1 MTIEISVIGPGAI
14 GGIAAAWLAQVP
26 EHKVTVCA
34 RTPFDRIEVDMP
46 QGPLH
51 AAPQVLTHPSQAR
64 PADWALVCTKAY
76 DVAGAAAWLER
87 VAGPETM
94 VAVLQ
99 NGIEHVERFA
109 PYVPRDRILPV
120 VVDIP
125 GERSAPGRILQRAFG
140 TMTLPARAPGEAF
153 RALFAH
159 TPIAVS
165 TTPDFTTALWRKLAF
180 NCAGAVNALVLKPAG
195 IVAAPGLDAL
205 MEGLVQECL
214 AVGRAEGA
222 ALGPEIQERAMAGLR
237 GAPPESVNSL
247 QADRM
252 AGRPMEIDARNGV
265 IVRLGARHG
274 IPTPL
279 NALMVTLLEA
289 AQ

>member
-1 MTIEISVIGPGAI
+1 MIGPGAI
-14 GGIAAAWLAQVP
+14 GGIAAAWLAQAP
-26 EHKVTVCA
+26 ELRVTVCA
-34 RTPFDRIEVDMP
+34 RTPFDRLVVETPRGRIVAEPPVVTEP
-46 QGPLH
+46 AL
-51 AAPQVLTHPSQAR
+51 AR
-64 PADWALVCTKAY
+64 PADWVLVCTKAY
-76 DVAGAAAWLER
+76 DAAGAAAWLER
-87 VAGPETM
+87 VAGPRTR
-94 VAVLQ
+94 VAILQ

-109 PYVPRDRILPV
+109 PYLAAERILPV

-125 GERSAPGRILQRAFG
+125 GERSAPGRILQRREG
-140 TMTLPARAPGEAF
+140 TMTLPAREDGEAF

-165 TTPDFTTALWRKLAF
+165 TTSDFTTALWRKLAF
-180 NCAGAVNALVLKPAG
+180 NCAGAVNALMLKPAG
-195 IVAAPGLDAL
+195 IVRVPAVAEL
-205 MEGLVQECL
+205 MEGLVAECL

-222 ALGPEIQERAMAGLR
+222 ELGEDMLDSAMAGLR

-274 IPTPL
+274 IATPL
-279 NALMVTLLEA
+279 NALMVTLLGA
-289 AQ
+289 APG